1 MVVVVVEVVCGSS
14 SNSGSARSSR
24 CLLESSHLMRIASL
38 PPGTC
43 HHQASLT
50 NFHDKRPCCMLLSH
64 LMLITSFVLNISE
77 PLRHKHQIKGKSVV
91 SDILLMG
98 DLHIYDLL
106 RPREKN
112 IYDKPY
118 SDLRASTE
126 QQIQKT
132 HCAWLFN
139 HMPACLYLCIK
150 LVKLGSFTDHYKL
163 FLPQ

>member
-1 MVVVVVEVVCGSS
+1 M
-14 SNSGSARSSR
+14 A
-24 CLLESSHLMRIASL
+24 
-38 PPGTC
+38 
-43 HHQASLT
+43 
-50 NFHDKRPCCMLLSH
+50 
-64 LMLITSFVLNISE
+64 
-77 PLRHKHQIKGKSVV
+77 

-126 QQIQKT
+126 LQIQKT